1 MESWRKIEER
11 RRLKKK
17 IGDARSERLKNKARN
32 DYREKDKEVK
42 RSLRKDKRDWING
55 VAREAEEAA
64 SQGQLKGVYE
74 ATRRLCNE
82 GPRKAGMVKSIEGKL
97 LTKEDEAKARWKEH
111 FMEVLNRPVPEVV
124 IEMEEADVVNNSI
137 NTGEITRE
145 EIRSALRDMKSG
157 KAPGIDSITADLLRV
172 DIGTTVS
179 VLYELFNKIWKEESI
194 PEDWSRGLIIKLPK
208 KGDLTSCGNWRGI
221 TLMSIVAKVLE
232 RVLIKRIVAGT
243 DAELRR
249 EQAGF
254 RKGRSTTEQ
263 IFILR
268 NIIEQVAE
276 WNTSLYLCF
285 VDYEKAFDS
294 IHRDAL

>member
-1 MESWRKIEER
+1 MEI
-11 RRLKKK
+11 
-17 IGDARSERLKNKARN
+17 
-32 DYREKDKEVK
+32 
-42 RSLRKDKRDWING
+42 
-55 VAREAEEAA
+55 
-64 SQGQLKGVYE
+64 
-74 ATRRLCNE
+74 
-82 GPRKAGMVKSIEGKL
+82 
-97 LTKEDEAKARWKEH
+97 
-111 FMEVLNRPVPEVV
+111 LNRPVPEVV
-124 IEMEEADVVNNSI
+124 IEMEEADVVYNSI

-145 EIRSALRDMKSG
+145 EIRSALRHMKSG

-172 DIGTTVS
+172 DIDTTVS
-179 VLYELFNKIWKEESI
+179 VLYELFNKIWEEESI
-194 PEDWSRGLIIKLPK
+194 AEDWSRGLIIKLPK

-221 TLMSIVAKVLE
+221 ILMSIVAKVLG
-232 RVLIKRIVAGT
+232 RVLIKRIVVGT

-249 EQAGF
+249 DQAGF

-294 IHRDAL
+294 IHRDTLWKIMRYVLWNTN